1 LIHKVNRP
9 AYLSLIPGAKKSDND
24 PGASQGGGNAYEQM
38 AGGGS
43 ETSKNSSNA
52 DPSGESS
59 ANETKLAIVVS
70 AEQIGMTEVV
80 KDFLEQKNRETHNS
94 PGLSVRYTFDAQPAK
109 GLLLNKKVE

>member
-1 LIHKVNRP
+1 VTTILVQARAAEMRMNRWREGV
-9 AYLSLIPGAKKSDND
+9 L
-24 PGASQGGGNAYEQM
+24 
-38 AGGGS
+38 
-43 ETSKNSSNA
+43 
-52 DPSGESS
+52 
-59 ANETKLAIVVS
+59 KLAIVVS